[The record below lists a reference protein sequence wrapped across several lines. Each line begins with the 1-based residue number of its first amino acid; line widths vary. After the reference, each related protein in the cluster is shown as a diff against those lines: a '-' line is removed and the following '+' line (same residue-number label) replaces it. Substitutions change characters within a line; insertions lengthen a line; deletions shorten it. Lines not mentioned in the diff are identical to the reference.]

1 MRSGGAGRSLRGG
14 RKFSRP
20 WHFRINEIQS
30 SLAPTMREDSSAPF
44 MKLQENKTT
53 LPEDV
58 WSDATTAHFSAILAE
73 LQGIAWNGDI
83 DSQVYSWYAHVPP
96 HHQGSRFGSFGE
108 DENCKVSKEAGLGI
122 NMWNGARHEV
132 SELLACLFSKLVPNQ
147 DRADAFPQHG
157 RDGDWMVELR
167 SPGSWGVLRC
177 WLLHNASMFCVQVAG
192 APCPCF
198 PQYGESIT
206 RSSRDV

>member
-1 MRSGGAGRSLRGG
+1 MYGQMPPLLTLVP
-14 RKFSRP
+14 F
-20 WHFRINEIQS
+20 WQS
-30 SLAPTMREDSSAPF
+30 SRELLG
-44 MKLQENKTT
+44 M
-53 LPEDV
+53 
-58 WSDATTAHFSAILAE
+58 
-73 LQGIAWNGDI
+73 GISIHRSTHGT
-83 DSQVYSWYAHVPP
+83 HMPPP

-108 DENCKVSKEAGLGI
+108 DENCKVGKEAGLGI